1 MVGKQ
6 CLPSNYDYLCINN
19 SMFGNKIEILKL
31 NAIQASSESMRSI
44 TWKFEKQET
53 LIISVLEIQHQFL
66 GERII
71 F

>member
-44 TWKFEKQET
+44 T
-53 LIISVLEIQHQFL
+53 
-66 GERII
+66 
-71 F
+71 